1 MRALTAALLAPL
13 LLGAASTHPL
23 PVASIGGLWNSN
35 GTITINWTLPA
46 DPSVTG
52 IRIFRERLDRF
63 DEVIFEIVGLA
74 TSYTDTQAHFD
85 ASYRYWVQTRNGSG
99 QLSDAVYIEFLDDD
113 SFGDSHWS
121 CWASAANGP
130 APPWPFLLAGALGLA
145 FMRRR

>member
-1 MRALTAALLAPL
+1 MRALIVALLAPV
-13 LLGAASTHPL
+13 LLGSARTHPQ
-23 PVASIGGLWNSN
+23 PVSSIGGLWNSN

-63 DEVIFEIVGLA
+63 DELIFDIGGLT
-74 TSYTDTQAHFD
+74 TSYTDTSAHFE
-85 ASYRYWVQTRNGSG
+85 ASYRYWVQTKSASG

-113 SFGDSHWS
+113 DESHLS

-130 APPWPFLLAGALGLA
+130 APAWPFLLAGALGLA
-145 FMRRR
+145 FLRRR